1 MKPEPC
7 PNLNHRTT
15 NASVRCCPKCGAVV
29 NDKIPIKQCNEQVHA
44 TRRMQQSEF
53 CVDCGEQLIK

>member
-1 MKPEPC
+1 MRPEPC

-15 NASVRCCPKCGAVV
+15 NASVCCCANCGAAV
-29 NDKIPIKQCNEQVHA
+29 NGKIPIKQCSEQVHA
-44 TRRMQQSEF
+44 TRRMQQRKF